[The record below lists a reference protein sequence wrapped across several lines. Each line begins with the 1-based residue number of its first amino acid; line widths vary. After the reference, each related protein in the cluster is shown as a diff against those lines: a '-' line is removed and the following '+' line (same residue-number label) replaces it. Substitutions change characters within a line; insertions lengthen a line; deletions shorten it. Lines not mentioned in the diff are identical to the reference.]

1 MITGKFSITTV
12 AEAKALAKLGV
23 LLACSDDTEVTVY
36 ASSGF
41 TTIKNYSNNHVSAS
55 RLRVRDFRVSRG
67 VPRFLAR
74 IDDKGSADWITPNG
88 EWSMSFEQRES

>member
-36 ASSGF
+36 ASGF
-41 TTIKNYSNNHVSAS
+41 TTVKNYSNNHVSAS
-55 RLRVRDFRVSRG
+55 RLRVREFRVARG

-88 EWSMSFEQRES
+88 EWSMCFERRES